1 MAELTNTTGATATR
15 LGEFLNS
22 EGNVNY
28 DAVRSRVQ
36 QAAQQTR
43 QVQGP
48 TSVPKEAA
56 RAVQALK
63 PSSGYWSTVKP
74 TAENNARYAE
84 AVAAKEKFQTD
95 VAVTQAQAAK
105 AAEALEMQGDATV
118 AYLKRLEGLGTQV
131 AASGSRASD
140 LWNQAVEKADEYV
153 KSARAR
159 VGQVLTKLESLSEDI
174 TKDWSFSKAHDMQ
187 VAAQGVLG
195 AMKAEEKGILEN
207 YGPDSA
213 EYQQFKMTKARSLAL
228 AQSDIHGKYNQ
239 TWTAIKTSVLN
250 ATNEAMQ
257 KLHMYTSFQEQ
268 QHVETLKAMAQYSA
282 AYEMQ
287 VAQTQLGIENL
298 KMAGLENLAN
308 WLVQTPTFSTDMGP
322 FLAQLSEL
330 AEATRQERVE
340 VNSVDMGSLA
350 RASQSR
356 SLEGLFNQS
365 PTTRKASA

>member
-43 QVQGP
+43 TVAGAQEAMDVASTRPKTQVG
-48 TSVPKEAA
+48 
-56 RAVQALK
+56 RAVSDTLRSMR
-63 PSSGYWSTVKP
+63 PSGGSKSSTQS
-74 TAENNARYAE
+74 ARYAE
-84 AVAAKEKFQTD
+84 ALAGQQKLGQD
-95 VAVTQAQAAK
+95 VAQTQVQAAK
-105 AAEALEMQGDATV
+105 AAAALEMTGDTTA
-118 AYLKRLEGLGTQV
+118 AYLQRLEGLGSQV
-131 AASGSRASD
+131 AASGSRSSD

-308 WLVQTPTFSTDMGP
+308 WLVQTPTFAVDMGP

-330 AEATRQERVE
+330 AEANWAEKPAVTMSYGRGVY
-340 VNSVDMGSLA
+340 G
-350 RASQSR
+350 
-356 SLEGLFNQS
+356 
-365 PTTRKASA
+365 